1 MQLLIA
7 ILMTFCVAMPA
18 IADQQATVIGQL
30 KTRDK
35 LVIMMLGEDA
45 PLFTIKDQ
53 NGKVI
58 VSELTEDQIREE
70 HEDLHKIIKELI
82 ASYLDA
88 SL

>member
-18 IADQQATVIGQL
+18 IADNQATVIGQL

-35 LVIMMLGEDA
+35 LVIMMLGEDVL
-45 PLFTIKDQ
+45 LFTIKDQ
-53 NGKVI
+53 NGRVI
-58 VSELTEDQIREE
+58 VSELTEDQIRKQ
-70 HEDLHKIIKELI
+70 HQDLHKIIKELI
-82 ASYLDA
+82 AGYLDA